1 MRKIRIVL
9 YAFLACLLISTK
21 AYAADKN
28 VIIYDDAELLS
39 SDEYIQLEK
48 YLKTLDSSINYLVVT
63 TSSHDY
69 GDSEDEILYT
79 YYDESFGEKSDGI
92 AFIVDM
98 YDRRIHLSGYGE
110 IQYKI
115 KDADSIDITDNVY
128 RYASKGDYYNCIL
141 HVFEQADTLVHEG
154 AILRP
159 MRFAVTFLVSIILGF
174 LLAFFVAIKDRK
186 ALIKNTG
193 EMEMLLAGAS
203 FVGGATIYDSKK
215 VLRHESNSSGGFSS
229 GSGGSFSGGGG
240 GFSSGGGGGGHSG
253 GGHSF

>member
-21 AYAADKN
+21 AYAVDKN
-28 VIIYDDAELLS
+28 VVIYDDAELLS

-48 YLKTLDSSINYLVVT
+48 YLKTLDSDINYLVVT

-115 KDADSIDITDNVY
+115 KDADSIEEIARQLNHRIIPAQNLWLFVDFSLYVVNKM
-128 RYASKGDYYNCIL
+128 S
-141 HVFEQADTLVHEG
+141 FF
-154 AILRP
+154 
-159 MRFAVTFLVSIILGF
+159 FA
-174 LLAFFVAIKDRK
+174 
-186 ALIKNTG
+186 
-193 EMEMLLAGAS
+193 
-203 FVGGATIYDSKK
+203 
-215 VLRHESNSSGGFSS
+215 
-229 GSGGSFSGGGG
+229 GSL
-240 GFSSGGGGGGHSG
+240 
-253 GGHSF
+253 